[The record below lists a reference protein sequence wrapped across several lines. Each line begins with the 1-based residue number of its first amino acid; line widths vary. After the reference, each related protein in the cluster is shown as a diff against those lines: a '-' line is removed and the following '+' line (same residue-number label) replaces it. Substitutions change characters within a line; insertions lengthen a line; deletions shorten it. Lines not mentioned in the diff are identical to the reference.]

1 MPRRRT
7 ILTAAF
13 YALLA
18 ALFAMP
24 FVRGHRCADAGGR
37 FERTTLTCV
46 LSDPA
51 ELDRGGTGPLPHPTS
66 HSVS

>member
-7 ILTAAF
+7 ILTAAL

-24 FVRGHRCADAGGR
+24 FVRGHRCAEAGGR
-37 FERTTLTCV
+37 FERTTLTCITPT
-46 LSDPA
+46 PA
-51 ELDRGGTGPLPHPTS
+51 TPASPPG
-66 HSVS
+66 

>member
-7 ILTAAF
+7 ILTAAL

-24 FVRGHRCADAGGR
+24 FVRGHRCAEAGGR
-37 FERTTLTCV
+37 FERTTLTCIMPT
-46 LSDPA
+46 PA
-51 ELDRGGTGPLPHPTS
+51 APASPPG
-66 HSVS
+66 

>member
-7 ILTAAF
+7 ILTAAL

-24 FVRGHRCADAGGR
+24 FVRGHRCAEAGGR
-37 FERTTLTCV
+37 FERTTLTCH
-46 LSDPA
+46 LRASDADPS
-51 ELDRGGTGPLPHPTS
+51 GTSPLPHPTS